1 MTVDVNEIAPGN
13 NTTSLQTLLGF
24 CIGKLRDDTLD
35 AIDEIEGWINEI
47 VTKPKNKSM
56 QEKKN
61 RCEICNSKEE
71 PYNLELHHVAGR
83 KHDFRTI
90 TVDKKCHMDLSES
103 QKTWDYRWLQK
114 DQPENARLGFLLM
127 GLHDVLAL
135 KGKKTG
141 NSAYGDLAR
150 KLQPRICQMLNS
162 EGNYE

>member
-1 MTVDVNEIAPGN
+1 MTRNETTLVNKA
-13 NTTSLQTLLGF
+13 TSLQTLLGF

-47 VTKPKNKSM
+47 ITKPKGKSM

-90 TVDKKCHMDLSES
+90 TVDKKCHMELSNS
-103 QKTWDYRWLQK
+103 QKTWDCRWLQK
-114 DQPENARLGFLLM
+114 DQPNNVRLGFLLM
-127 GLHDVLAL
+127 GLHDILTL
-135 KGKKTG
+135 KGKKTA

-162 EGNYE
+162 EGSYA

>member
-1 MTVDVNEIAPGN
+1 MTETGIAQAN
-13 NTTSLQTLLGF
+13 KATSLQTLLGF

-35 AIDEIEGWINEI
+35 AIDQIEAWINEI

-61 RCEICNSKEE
+61 RCEICNSREE

-90 TVDKKCHMDLSES
+90 TVDKKCHMELSES
-103 QKTWDYRWLQK
+103 QKTWDARWLQK
-114 DQPENARLGFLLM
+114 DQPENVRLGFLLM
-127 GLHDVLAL
+127 GLHDVLTL
-135 KGKKTG
+135 KGKKTA
-141 NSAYGDLAR
+141 NTAYGDLAR

-162 EGNYE
+162 EGNYA

>member
-1 MTVDVNEIAPGN
+1 MTKTNETTLVNKA
-13 NTTSLQTLLGF
+13 TSLQTLLGF

-47 VTKPKNKSM
+47 VTKPKNKAM

-61 RCEICNSKEE
+61 RCEICNSREE

-90 TVDKKCHMDLSES
+90 TVDKKCHMELSDS
-103 QKTWDYRWLQK
+103 QKTWDCRWLQK
-114 DQPENARLGFLLM
+114 DQPENVRLGFLLM
-127 GLHDVLAL
+127 GLYDVLTL
-135 KGKKTG
+135 KGKKTA
-141 NSAYGDLAR
+141 NSAYENLAR

-162 EGNYE
+162 EGNYT

>member
-61 RCEICNSKEE
+61 RCEVCNSKEE
-71 PYNLELHHVAGR
+71 SYNLELHHVAGR
-83 KHDFRTI
+83 KHDYRTI
-90 TVDKKCHMDLSES
+90 TVDKKCHNELSES
-103 QKTWDYRWLQK
+103 QKTWDGRWLQK
-114 DQPENARLGFLLM
+114 DQPENVRLGFLLM
-127 GLHDVLAL
+127 GLHDVLTL
-135 KGKKTG
+135 KGRKTG
-141 NSAYGDLAR
+141 NSAYSDLAR
-150 KLQPRICQMLNS
+150 KLQPRIYQMLNQ
-162 EGNYE
+162 EGNA